1 MGSAKQLRYVSGAAR
16 GAPHWVTFVLAE
28 TLLLV
33 LGMKEN
39 WEEERVQ
46 AVLESTAIQNLF

>member
-1 MGSAKQLRYVSGAAR
+1 MSGTAW
-16 GAPHWVTFVLAE
+16 GAPHWVTFVLPE